1 MAQEGTWEGAS
12 RAGPLSELIRL
23 RPVQWDPELCV
34 KAEPPPL
41 PWEPLRSQ
49 ARAGG
54 VGGSCSQANDSCKG
68 KV

>member
-41 PWEPLRSQ
+41 ALGAAEVTS
-49 ARAGG
+49 AGWG
-54 VGGSCSQANDSCKG
+54 CGGKLQPGGRGQPG
-68 KV
+68 K